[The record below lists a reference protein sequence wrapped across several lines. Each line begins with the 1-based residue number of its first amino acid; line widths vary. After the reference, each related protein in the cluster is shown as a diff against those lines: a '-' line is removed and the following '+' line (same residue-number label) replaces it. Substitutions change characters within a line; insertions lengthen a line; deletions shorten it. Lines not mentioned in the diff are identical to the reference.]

1 MKTLYI
7 NINNEQ
13 IASNEEL
20 EVLNY
25 DLDSDFFFY
34 LGEKISKGCKVE
46 NENALIIDFNTKDNE
61 EDYKQIITQWNE
73 IKTILFSEKCE
84 GKIKLTLPNGYSH
97 WLRYSEKYNHV
108 YDKNFS
114 HGESLVIYI
123 DLKELYEESVGDLQ
137 RKMLRKLQRDD
148 FYLEI
153 DEIVFNDDAV
163 TRKSPFIRAIKDK
176 FEGVGF
182 KAYKRWLEDQKN
194 EEEEDI
200 PTTLSNP
207 KSFKIIKILDYD
219 FNPESQ
225 PSNGYCC
232 IEKDG
237 KYGVLDANGVEVI
250 QCKFDYIRDYS
261 EGVFAT
267 CLDDKWGYIDIQSNV
282 VIPFIYDDLGPLIN
296 GLAYACIDGHRM
308 IIDKYGINI
317 FDFECESLYNVPGYL
332 IAEKDGFYILMEE
345 RGRIIS
351 KISQNKY
358 RSLIH
363 QQNGYFRVTSAST
376 GLEGMINSSGKEII
390 SCRYQGLRMISDNIL
405 SARYNNKWGFIDIN
419 DNVLYPFK
427 NQRDSFIHN
436 GKMYVLMVKEN
447 HYNNSDTDVYECNEM
462 LSGKLLKTLYNTSV
476 NWVYKNNLIEAELL
490 GTHKEGLLNEYFE
503 IVLPYEYELI
513 YDMKSQNRF
522 LVKKEGVFQIVE
534 IIQ

>member
-7 NINNEQ
+7 NINNELIQ
-13 IASNEEL
+13 SNEEL

-34 LGEKISKGCKVE
+34 LGEKIAKDCKVE
-46 NENALIIDFNTKDNE
+46 NENALITAFNTKDNE
-61 EDYKQIITQWNE
+61 EDYKQIIAQWNE
-73 IKTILFSEKCE
+73 LKNILFSEECE
-84 GKIKLTLPNGYSH
+84 GKIELTLPNGYIH

-114 HGESLVIYI
+114 HGEPTVIKI
-123 DLKELYEESVGDLQ
+123 DLEELHEDSVEDLQ
-137 RKMLRKLQRDD
+137 RKILRKLQRDNL
-148 FYLEI
+148 YLEI
-153 DEIVFNDDAV
+153 DEIVFNDDAIN
-163 TRKSPFIRAIKDK
+163 RKSPIVRTVKDK
-176 FEGVGF
+176 YDGIGF
-182 KAYKRWLEDQKN
+182 KVYKEWLEDQKKRP
-194 EEEEDI
+194 EDK
-200 PTTLSNP
+200 PTLPTS
-207 KSFKIIKILDYD
+207 KSYRIIKALDYD
-219 FNPESQ
+219 FNPVSK

-237 KYGVLDANGVEVI
+237 KYGVIDANGVEVI

-282 VIPFIYDDLGPLIN
+282 VIPFIYDDLGPFID
-296 GLAYACIDGHRM
+296 GLAYACRDEHRM
-308 IIDKYGINI
+308 IIDKYGRST
-317 FDFECESLYNVPGYL
+317 FDFECESLYNVPGYF
-332 IAEKDGFYILMEE
+332 IAEKDGFYIIMEE
-345 RGRIIS
+345 SGRIIS

-358 RSLIH
+358 RFLIH
-363 QQNGYFRVTSAST
+363 QQNGYFRVTSVST

-390 SCRYQGLRMISDNIL
+390 SCKYQGLRLISDNIL
-405 SARYNNKWGFIDIN
+405 SARYNNKWGFIDIK

-427 NQRDSFIHN
+427 NQQDSFIHN

-462 LSGKLLKTLYNTSV
+462 LSGKLLRTLYNTSV
-476 NWVYKNNLIEAELL
+476 NWVYMNNLIEAELL
-490 GTHKEGLLNEYFE
+490 GTHKKGLLNEYFE
-503 IVLPYEYELI
+503 IVLPFEYERI
-513 YDMKSQNRF
+513 YDMKYQNRF
-522 LVKKEGVFQIVE
+522 LCKKDGIFQIIE

>member
-34 LGEKISKGCKVE
+34 LGEKIAKGCKVE
-46 NENALIIDFNTKDNE
+46 NENALITDFNTKDNE
-61 EDYKQIITQWNE
+61 EEYKQIITQWNE
-73 IKTILFSEKCE
+73 IKTILFSEECE
-84 GKIKLTLPNGYSH
+84 GKIKLTLPNGYIH

-123 DLKELYEESVGDLQ
+123 DLKELYEESVEDLQ

-148 FYLEI
+148 LYIEI

-163 TRKSPFIRAIKDK
+163 TRKSPIIRTIKDK
-176 FEGVGF
+176 YEGVGF

-200 PTTLSNP
+200 PTTPSDP

-308 IIDKYGINI
+308 IIDKCGRNI
-317 FDFECESLYNVPGYL
+317 FDFECESLYNVPGYF

-345 RGRIIS
+345 SGRIIS

-363 QQNGYFRVTSAST
+363 QQNGYFRVISAST
-376 GLEGMINSSGKEII
+376 GLEGMINSGGKEII
-390 SCRYQGLRMISDNIL
+390 SCRYQGLYMIGDNL
-405 SARYNNKWGFIDIN
+405 LTARYNNRWGFIDIN

-427 NQRDSFIHN
+427 NCQDSFIHN
-436 GKMYVLMVKEN
+436 GRMYVLMVDDN
-447 HYNNSDTDVYECNEM
+447 HYNNSNTCVYECNET
-462 LSGKLLKTLYNTSV
+462 LSGKLLRTLYNTRV
-476 NWVYKNNLIEAELL
+476 DWIYKNGLIKAELL
-490 GTHKEGLLNEYFE
+490 GTYKKGLLNEYFE

-513 YDMKSQNRF
+513 YNMKSQNRF
-522 LVKKEGVFQIVE
+522 LVKKEDVFQVVE

>member
-7 NINNEQ
+7 NINNGQ
-13 IASNEEL
+13 IQSNEEL

-34 LGEKISKGCKVE
+34 LGEKIAKGCKVE
-46 NENALIIDFNTKDNE
+46 NENALITDFNTQDNE
-61 EDYKQIITQWNE
+61 EDYKQIIAQWNE
-73 IKTILFSEKCE
+73 LKNILFSEECE
-84 GKIKLTLPNGYSH
+84 GEFKFVLPDGYIH
-97 WLRYSEKYNHV
+97 WLRYNEKYNSI
-108 YDKNFS
+108 YDRNFS
-114 HGESLVIYI
+114 HGEPTIITI
-123 DLKELYEESVGDLQ
+123 DLEELYEDSVEDLQ
-137 RKMLRKLQRDD
+137 RKILRKFQRDD
-148 FYLEI
+148 LYLEI

-163 TRKSPFIRAIKDK
+163 TRKSSIVRTIKEK
-176 FEGVGF
+176 YEGIVF
-182 KAYKRWLEDQKN
+182 KAYKRWHECQKN
-194 EEEEDI
+194 EEEEDTST
-200 PTTLSNP
+200 PPSDP
-207 KSFKIIKILDYD
+207 KSFKIIKTLNYD
-219 FNPESQ
+219 FNPESK

-282 VIPFIYDDLGPLIN
+282 VIPFIYDDLGPFIN
-296 GLAYACIDGHRM
+296 GLACGCRDKHWIL
-308 IIDKYGINI
+308 IDKYGRS
-317 FDFECESLYNVPGYL
+317 FFELECESLYNVPGFL
-332 IAEKDGFYILMEE
+332 IAKKDGFYILMEE
-345 RGRIIS
+345 SGRIIS
-351 KISQNKY
+351 KVSQNKY
-358 RSLIH
+358 RFLIH
-363 QQNGYFRVTSAST
+363 QQNGYFLVTSAST

-390 SCRYQGLRMISDNIL
+390 SCRYQNLVMISDNIL

-427 NQRDSFIHN
+427 NQQDSFIHN
-436 GKMYVLMVKEN
+436 GKMFVLMVKEN

-462 LSGKLLKTLYNTSV
+462 LSGKLLKTLYNTRV

-490 GTHKEGLLNEYFE
+490 GTYKKGLLNEYFE